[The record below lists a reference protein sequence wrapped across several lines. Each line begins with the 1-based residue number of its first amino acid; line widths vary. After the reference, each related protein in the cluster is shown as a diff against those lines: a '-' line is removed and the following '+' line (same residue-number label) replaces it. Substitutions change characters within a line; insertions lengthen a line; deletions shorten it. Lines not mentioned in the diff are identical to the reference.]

1 MESIRSLFTPS
12 WEQFFFFSENIY
24 VDVIAPTLFNTYR
37 AIDDIGRFMYIGI
50 LIWTCRIAL

>member
-24 VDVIAPTLFNTYR
+24 VDVIAPTIFNTYR
-37 AIDDIGRFMYIGI
+37 EIDDIGRFMYHIVI
-50 LIWTCRIAL
+50 